1 MDWLLWVS
9 LGALFIGI
17 WHEINRFP
25 ATNDSILKL
34 QEKFDE
40 LEFENSD
47 AICKISQDEL
57 EVLKSNITSLTG
69 LSNDE
74 LLFIEKDEFLGLA
87 PNVLP
92 TTFLIN
98 QPSTIF
104 LKTTISVS
112 M

>member
-47 AICKISQDEL
+47 LRKKIESLDNEL
-57 EVLKSNITSLTG
+57 LS
-69 LSNDE
+69 LSNEIDK
-74 LLFIEKDEFLGLA
+74 IKDPAYHQALDNGDGHALYEMDKA
-87 PNVLP
+87 RDN
-92 TTFLIN
+92 I
-98 QPSTIF
+98 
-104 LKTTISVS
+104 
-112 M
+112 